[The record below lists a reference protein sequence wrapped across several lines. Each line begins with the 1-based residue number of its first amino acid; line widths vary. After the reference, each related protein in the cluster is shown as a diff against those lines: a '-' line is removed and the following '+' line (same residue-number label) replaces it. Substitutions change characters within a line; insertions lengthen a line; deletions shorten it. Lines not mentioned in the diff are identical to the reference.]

1 METPVPAP
9 ALVVLHGHDDD
20 AASAAVI
27 AESLGGTWRAV
38 RTPEAPRDL
47 TGARSWFDSGPRGAD
62 ALTIAR
68 SRAAIRREIAA
79 CGAGPV
85 VVAGFSQ
92 GAAMALSLGSADG
105 ADAVLAFCAF
115 LPTSEEIDLSDGPP
129 ALLVSSEG
137 DEVVPAFLAQ
147 DAAAAM
153 VGAGREVTVEVL
165 PGRHEVTVAAAQRA
179 AAWLSRLP
187 IGGRSSRRIFGA

>member
-1 METPVPAP
+1 METSPPAP

-20 AASAAVI
+20 AESVARI
-27 AESLGGTWRAV
+27 AGSLGGPWRAV
-38 RTPEAPRDL
+38 RTPEAPHDR

-62 ALTIAR
+62 SLTIVR

-85 VVAGFSQ
+85 VVVGFSQ
-92 GAAMALSLGSADG
+92 GAAMALSLVSADG
-105 ADAVLAFCAF
+105 ADAVVAFCAF
-115 LPTSEEIDLSDGPP
+115 LPTWDEMDLGDGPP
-129 ALLVSSEG
+129 ALLVSSE
-137 DEVVPAFLAQ
+137 DDDVIPAFLAQ

-165 PGRHEVTVAAAQRA
+165 PGHHEVTGAAMQRA
-179 AAWLSRLP
+179 AAWLSKQW
-187 IGGRSSRRIFGA
+187 A

>member
-1 METPVPAP
+1 MDTPVPAP

-20 AASAAVI
+20 AGSAACI
-27 AESLGGTWRAV
+27 AESLGGPWRAV

-79 CGAGPV
+79 CGEGPV

-92 GAAMALSLGSADG
+92 GAAMALSLRSADG
-105 ADAVLAFCAF
+105 ADAVVAFCAF
-115 LPTSEEIDLSDGPP
+115 LPSSDEIALGDGPP
-129 ALLVSSEG
+129 AMLVSSDD

-165 PGRHEVTVAAAQRA
+165 PGRHEVTVAATQRA
-179 AAWLSRLP
+179 AAWLSKRL
-187 IGGRSSRRIFGA
+187 RR